1 MMNIANE
8 HKFTFI
14 PVGGLS
20 NIFFDF
26 PPQPECNVRIKSR
39 IWGCICAF
47 AQFAQFAPLAPIAW
61 LVPSPA
67 SPFYFP
73 DFQRLHFQRPDFQR
87 SEFQRPLHKE
97 PTCSHQILPRRLLNI
112 AKNLSMPL
120 FANCTKIPFT
130 ICHHQQWNE
139 LQDTDYRYQITIVF
153 NSTSSH

>member
-1 MMNIANE
+1 MMNLANE

-73 DFQRLHFQRPDFQR
+73 DFQRLHFQRSDFQR
-87 SEFQRPLHKE
+87 SDFQRPLHKE

-112 AKNLSMPL
+112 AKYLSMHP
-120 FANCTKIPFT
+120 ARKIVQKYHLQFVIT
-130 ICHHQQWNE
+130 NNE
-139 LQDTDYRYQITIVF
+139 MNFKIDYRYQITIVF

>member
-47 AQFAQFAPLAPIAW
+47 AQFAPLAPIAW

-73 DFQRLHFQRPDFQR
+73 DFQRLHFQRSDFQR
-87 SEFQRPLHKE
+87 PDFKRPLHKE
-97 PTCSHQILPRRLLNI
+97 PTCSHQILPGRLLNI
-112 AKNLSMPL
+112 AKNLSMHP
-120 FANCTKIPFT
+120 ARKIVQKYLLQFG
-130 ICHHQQWNE
+130 IIKNE
-139 LQDTDYRYQITIVF
+139 MNFKIYRLQVPNNYCI
-153 NSTSSH
+153 